1 VFQRVKACRSTPVP
15 RTLLHVLL
23 VSRRTACS
31 AVAACY
37 MIGRRL
43 VLYGG
48 IMEPAVV
55 SWEMFWLHRGHAMVV
70 TVG

>member
-1 VFQRVKACRSTPVP
+1 MP

-23 VSRRTACS
+23 VSRPTACS

-43 VLYGG
+43 VLYGDV
-48 IMEPAVV
+48 MEPAVV
-55 SWEMFWLHRGHAMVV
+55 SFRWRCSGYNF
-70 TVG
+70 T